1 MDYLQLE
8 RDAEQIFKGYKRDE
22 LFNEFL
28 EWYSGEINAQSPVCV
43 AVKQRDYEAV
53 GGLLCEAFEL
63 YLSECAEYDAE
74 RIQGWP

>member
-1 MDYLQLE
+1 MDELQLE
-8 RDAEQIFKGYKRDE
+8 RDAEQIYKGYKRDE
-22 LFNEFL
+22 LFREFL

-63 YLSECAEYDAE
+63 YLSDCAEYDAQ
-74 RIQGWP
+74 RIQEWG